1 MYVLHMPREIQAGER
16 QGKVEVAQM
25 AQMAENTGTAAQNSG
40 IGRLV
45 LASLAGAAVG
55 FAAGAIFGGGRLVRI
70 FDWTTEWNVD
80 APRSEVY
87 RILTTPE
94 EQYQWWPSTVVERV
108 EPHTNEVLGRT
119 ITYRVLQAPSVR
131 RIAPPFMLTARTSD
145 VEREHRIRAVVTGD
159 LAGVLE
165 TLLYDR
171 PDGATRII
179 YHWYTRVTNPLM
191 NALGFV
197 LTPVFRASHDHVMRE
212 GEAGLQAYC
221 AAQLNG
227 NRTAPVSMEAQIPES

>member
-1 MYVLHMPREIQAGER
+1 MHVARRSEGKAT
-16 QGKVEVAQM
+16 GKVEVAQM
-25 AQMAENTGTAAQNSG
+25 AQMTQNGETAEQNSR
-40 IGRLV
+40 IGGLV
-45 LASLAGAAVG
+45 IASLAGAALG

-80 APRSEVY
+80 APRPEVY
-87 RILTTPE
+87 RVLTTPE
-94 EQYQWWPSTVVERV
+94 EQYQWWPSMVVERV
-108 EPHTNEVLGRT
+108 EPHTDEMLGRT

-145 VEREHRIRAVVTGD
+145 VEREHRIRAVVSGD

-165 TLLYDR
+165 TLLFDR
-171 PDGATRII
+171 PGGGTRIV

-197 LTPVFRASHDHVMRE
+197 LTPVFRASHDHVMHE

-221 AAQLNG
+221 AAHLNG
-227 NRTAPVSMEAQIPES
+227 RRTAQVSMEAQIPES